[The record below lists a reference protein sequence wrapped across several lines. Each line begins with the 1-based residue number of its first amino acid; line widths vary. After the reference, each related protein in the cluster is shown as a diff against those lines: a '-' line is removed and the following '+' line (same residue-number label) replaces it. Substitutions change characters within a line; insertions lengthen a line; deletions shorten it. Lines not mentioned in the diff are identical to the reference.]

1 MRDIQ
6 MVLERWGSWAANE
19 GGSVYYSSIAAGF
32 KGLLPLS
39 GKSRP
44 ICSDDDGLIISSAMN
59 ALKKKDPYLCT
70 LLELHYIHGIS
81 ARSIAK
87 KQSISHTQIL
97 KRLQKAEGFI
107 DGCLSIMNVKLDV
120 DCELHHG

>member
-6 MVLERWGSWAANE
+6 MVLERWGAWAANE
-19 GGSVYYSSIAAGF
+19 GGSVYYSPIAAGF
-32 KGLLPLS
+32 KSILPFS
-39 GKSRP
+39 GKVRP

-70 LLELHYIHGIS
+70 LLELHYIHSIS
-81 ARSIAK
+81 ARNIAK
-87 KQSISHTQIL
+87 RQGISHTQIL

-107 DGCLSIMNVKLDV
+107 DGCLSIMNAKLDV
-120 DCELHHG
+120 DGALHHG

>member
-6 MVLERWGSWAANE
+6 MVLERWGAWAAAENS
-19 GGSVYYSSIAAGF
+19 GVDWQPTAAGF

-70 LLELHYIHGIS
+70 LLALHYIHRIS
-81 ARSIAK
+81 ARSIAQ
-87 KQSISHTQIL
+87 KQGVSHTQIL

-107 DGCLSIMNVKLDV
+107 DGCLSIMNIRLDV
-120 DCELHHG
+120 DCDIYHG